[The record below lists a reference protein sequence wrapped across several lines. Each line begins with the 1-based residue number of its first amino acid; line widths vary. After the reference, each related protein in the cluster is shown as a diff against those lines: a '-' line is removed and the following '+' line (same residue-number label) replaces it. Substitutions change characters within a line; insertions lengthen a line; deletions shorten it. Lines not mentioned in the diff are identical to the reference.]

1 MTILE
6 LFNPDK
12 PIEEINN
19 YLLKTGVDDVDNL
32 LEEQDFLKNLKLI
45 KDNNIIDINFCG
57 HVGGIPKTRR
67 LISVIVYYELIPGGT
82 LIKLDIPLENK
93 RGNKIQINGRITNDI
108 SKIYKYPST
117 VSLGY
122 KIQPV
127 RFEDIEYP
135 AGLRENP
142 WGLSRKQVE
151 NAARTFRQSID
162 PYVHDLEDPKFL
174 LNIADWI
181 TELNLF
187 NRDDKRSYL
196 CGYGQTGSYVIEPLV
211 RAVLGPEYTKED
223 AALLSLNCVR
233 SPREYHQFGKFI
245 PKMLTFDPRIKDIDL
260 RRHEIFIWQ
269 SRKATNEEKKEI
281 ATKWIESVKK
291 AIAINIKRHDLKEE
305 LELILKKEKQ
315 KLLKERGYQ
324 PDFLKDIPLIKLL

>member
-32 LEEQDFLKNLKLI
+32 LEEQDFLKNLKLT
-45 KDNNIIDINFCG
+45 KDNNIIDINFYG

-127 RFEDIEYP
+127 KFEDIEYP

-187 NRDDKRSYL
+187 NRDDKRSHLY
-196 CGYGQTGSYVIEPLV
+196 GYGQTGSYVIEPLV
-211 RAVLGPEYTKED
+211 RAVLGPGYTKED

-269 SRKATNEEKKEI
+269 SRKATDEEKKEI
-281 ATKWIESVKK
+281 ATKWIEAVKK

-305 LELILKKEKQ
+305 LELILKKRKT
-315 KLLKERGYQ
+315 KTSERKRISTG
-324 PDFLKDIPLIKLL
+324 FLKRYTIN